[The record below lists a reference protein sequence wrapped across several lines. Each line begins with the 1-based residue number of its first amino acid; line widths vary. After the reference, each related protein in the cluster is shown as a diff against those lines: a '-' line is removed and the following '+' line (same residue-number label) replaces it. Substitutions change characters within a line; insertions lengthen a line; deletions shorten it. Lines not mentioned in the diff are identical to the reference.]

1 MSEVSIAFAVEWK
14 LVLHSYVTLH
24 SEFVAKKN
32 RVRDT
37 FCLFFIL
44 FVTLHSLLLYSF
56 SLSTLFLT
64 LGHSILSCFTLFHSL
79 LSFLLLPSCFTLGH
93 CLLSC
98 FTLSHSLH
106 SSLVFSTHTLLLYSL
121 SISTLLFYSFPLSTL
136 FPSLFHSYSLVWLL
150 ITLSLCMTCRVS
162 TSSILGEFVLYL
174 KPDPAEISGHAER
187 ACERDHVSSRPFLRS
202 IGLFPRLFWHPLQG
216 SFGTLRMLALS
227 RAHSHTHTHLVKSPG
242 LSIGRA
248 WIFAGLPPNA
258 LPWCLGCAEV

>member
-1 MSEVSIAFAVEWK
+1 MSLYIRSSWQKRI
-14 LVLHSYVTLH
+14 
-24 SEFVAKKN
+24 EFV
-32 RVRDT
+32 T
-37 FCLFFIL
+37 
-44 FVTLHSLLLYSF
+44 HSVFSSY
-56 SLSTLFLT
+56 SLSLY
-64 LGHSILSCFTLFHSL
+64 ILSCCTLFHSL
-79 LSFLLLPSCFTLGH
+79 LSFLLLVTLYSPVLLFFTLYSLSYSFSLIPSRCTLGH
-93 CLLSC
+93 SLLSC